1 MKHPYD
7 DEKDEVLI
15 ERLREGET
23 AVTDYIM
30 DKYKSLVRG
39 KAQTMYLLG
48 ADRED
53 LIQEGMI
60 GLFKAV
66 RDYDAGRDASFHTF
80 ADLCVSRQ
88 MYSAIEA
95 AGRQKNIPLNTYVSL
110 YERIESDHE
119 TQSKTLADTLTN
131 DGERPVEDEIIA
143 REEAA
148 DIRRIIERELSDF
161 ERRALELWMVGMTST
176 EVAKVL
182 GKEAKATDNALTR
195 AKKKLRQP
203 LRSRD

>member
-1 MKHPYD
+1 MKHAYD
-7 DEKDEVLI
+7 NEKDEALI
-15 ERLREGET
+15 ERLRDGESG
-23 AVTDYIM
+23 VTDYIM
-30 DKYKSLVRG
+30 EKYKALVRG
-39 KAQTMYLLG
+39 KAASMYILG

-60 GLFKAV
+60 GLFKAI

-95 AGRQKNIPLNTYVSL
+95 ASRQKNIPLNTYVSL
-110 YERIESDHE
+110 YERIETDADE
-119 TQSKTLADTLTN
+119 PSKTLAETLSSDT
-131 DGERPVEDEIIA
+131 ERSVEDEVIA

-148 DIRRIIERELSDF
+148 YIRAMIERELSDF
-161 ERRALELWMVGMTST
+161 ERRALDLWMCGMTST
-176 EVAKVL
+176 QIAKVL

-203 LRSRD
+203 LRLRV